1 MARPNVDV
9 VVFVVAVV
17 ESEVLPLLQPPLP
30 TSLLSKANTNPECK
44 LVRKSRR
51 FGPGI
56 MYSYRPGRYPL
67 HFPSSLH
74 NCRHSSNCCSFDN
87 TVHNDDDDEDDE
99 DTASFAVGDTRC
111 IKSRACKSDCG

>member
-9 VVFVVAVV
+9 VVVVVAFV
-17 ESEVLPLLQPPLP
+17 ESEVFLLLP
-30 TSLLSKANTNPECK
+30 TSLLSKANTNPDCK

-67 HFPSSLH
+67 QLPSSLH

-87 TVHNDDDDEDDE
+87 TVHDDDNDEDDDD
-99 DTASFAVGDTRC
+99 TTSFAIGDTRC
-111 IKSRACKSDCG
+111 IKSRACKSDCGG